1 MKHIIKTHEPPEL
14 RQWFE
19 GHPVVDGRRI
29 NCRYGDAGDMDPA
42 TKALVR
48 AALLIDQGGLCCY
61 TGIRVTETTSHI
73 EHFKPQSLSRRLGDH
88 DDVSYV
94 NMFLAY
100 PQNTPGAKK
109 CPFGAEARGHWYDPD
124 LFVNPLDVQC
134 EQRFTYTYSG
144 EMQSAVIDDEAAKT
158 TITKLNL
165 NDGKL
170 RELRS
175 ARIDAMLFGDRDGGL
190 TIDDLETIR
199 SAMEQRDDQGMFLEF
214 CFVIQYICADLLRR
228 VGN

>member
-14 RQWFE
+14 QQWFE
-19 GHPVVDGRRI
+19 EQPVVDDRRI
-29 NCRYGDAGDMDPA
+29 NCRYGNLDSS
-42 TKALVR
+42 TKDCIR
-48 AALLIDQGGLCCY
+48 DSLLIDQGWLCCY
-61 TGIRVTETTSHI
+61 TGIRITKITSHI
-73 EHFKPQSLSRRLGDH
+73 EHFKPQSLSRQLGDH

-109 CPFGAEARGHWYDPD
+109 CPFGAEARGHWYEPD
-124 LFVNPLDVQC
+124 LFINPLDVHC
-134 EQRFTYTYSG
+134 EQSFTYTYSG
-144 EMQSAVIDDEAAKT
+144 EMQSAVIGNEAART
-158 TITKLNL
+158 TITRLNL

-170 RELRS
+170 KELRS
-175 ARIDAMLFGDRDGGL
+175 ARIDAMLLDDRDGGL
-190 TIDDLETIR
+190 TIGDLEMIM

-214 CFVIQYICADLLRR
+214 CFVIRYICADLLRR